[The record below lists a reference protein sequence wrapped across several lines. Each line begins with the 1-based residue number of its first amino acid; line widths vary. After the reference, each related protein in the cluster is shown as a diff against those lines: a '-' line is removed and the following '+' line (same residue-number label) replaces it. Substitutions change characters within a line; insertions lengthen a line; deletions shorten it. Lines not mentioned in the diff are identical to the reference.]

1 MDVSLTRSM
10 WHSYNKGVRAMIAS
24 KRKEVKAGVDGAMVY
39 DVTQVPLL
47 RAVFEERLGENTNQ
61 IDFVPDVEVEVADL
75 LALPKGKITLAGLRK
90 NVLVGVRFMEG
101 WLAGWGQ
108 IIVDGMVEDSATA
121 EISRLQVWQWLRHC
135 AKLEDG
141 RIVTRVVVRDCLA
154 DVVRSLRKASTPPL
168 NYERV
173 KVAARLFEALVN
185 LRQMPTFVTTWMLEQ
200 DTFWRHSD
208 VCWL

>member
-1 MDVSLTRSM
+1 M

>member
-39 DVTQVPLL
+39 DVSQVPLL

>member
-47 RAVFEERLGENTNQ
+47 RAIFEERLGENTNQ

>member
-61 IDFVPDVEVEVADL
+61 IDFVSDVEVEVADL

>member
-1 MDVSLTRSM
+1 M

-47 RAVFEERLGENTNQ
+47 RAIFEERLGENTNQ

>member
-1 MDVSLTRSM
+1 M

-61 IDFVPDVEVEVADL
+61 IDFVPDVEVGGADL